1 VSPRRRATATSTRK
15 RPPATRK
22 APQTHLPRNFDHATA
37 SALGKL
43 VEHVISDPS
52 QRQAFREDPEAAAM
66 AAGVTKVTPKV
77 KKVMLTLAGMSPSEL
92 RLLSELNET
101 LIKERLYVET
111 GNPPLMVF

>member
-1 VSPRRRATATSTRK
+1 
-15 RPPATRK
+15 
-22 APQTHLPRNFDHATA
+22 
-37 SALGKL
+37 
-43 VEHVISDPS
+43 
-52 QRQAFREDPEAAAM
+52 M